1 MKGALALALV
11 LALGGCAK
19 KKEERAPAASG
30 SAGLSE
36 VEIQRAREACADYQ
50 ARVCQAAAK
59 APERPE
65 LAEAC
70 RLAPSTTDAMRTA
83 LEVSAHPESAPR
95 DVKQAQDAVRKTMRH
110 CVEELAKLPQ

>member
-1 MKGALALALV
+1 MRGALVLALV

-19 KKEERAPAASG
+19 KKEERPPPAG
-30 SAGLSE
+30 LPGLSE
-36 VEIQRAREACADYQ
+36 IEVKRAKEACADYQ
-50 ARVCQAAAK
+50 ERVCQAAAK

-70 RLAPSTTDAMRTA
+70 RLAPSLTDAMRTA

-95 DVKQAQDAVRKTMRH
+95 DAKQAREALRKTMRH
-110 CVEELAKLPQ
+110 CVEELARLPQ